1 MDKQALIRYIAI
13 INDRNLQKKQT
24 SGFTQW
30 AILGILAY
38 LILDFC
44 DKIPLIFSSP
54 EVKFYSII
62 ILAIILNFSLCAILL
77 FFSITVPSEIPKM
90 RRLSSKISSN
100 SSLVLYLPSVFILLF
115 SAFINLEAA
124 NYMKIINLNP
134 WPLRAF
140 SIYFAFTAIISISQK
155 INQYRISKKAKFS
168 YPEIC
173 EFSNKIRIA
182 ISIIAAIISITGILI
197 LYIAYWGI
205 SIPIETNDI
214 SLALKTGFE
223 IVGFFLLVLIFFDN
237 ISSSNK
243 YKWLENLETEIYLE
257 DLSENEIKEKLDRE
271 YLGVKILKWI
281 SLQDGK
287 INTIT
292 SEFLDLIKEETENL
306 ESITTIDKSF
316 QHERIGRLEEIDVRV
331 KGKFNDYLDIIREIN
346 FKLDEIKKQGLF
358 DKEEEV
364 EIKNFTVK
372 WSKQSEAIP
381 KKFEEFY
388 EHFNQINSNDIST
401 EYSPDAPDLSDSA
414 VRGR

>member
-44 DKIPLIFSSP
+44 DNIPLIFSSS

-62 ILAIILNFSLCAILL
+62 ILAIILNISVCAISL
-77 FFSITVPSEIPKM
+77 FFSITIPSEIPKM
-90 RRLSSKISSN
+90 RRLSSKISSK
-100 SSLVLYLPSVFILLF
+100 SSIVFLLPVGFIFLF

-134 WPLRAF
+134 WPLRIF
-140 SIYFAFTAIISISQK
+140 SIYFAINAIFPFLQK
-155 INQYRISKKAKFS
+155 INQYRKSKKAKYS
-168 YPEIC
+168 YPEIN
-173 EFSNKIRIA
+173 EFSNKIQIA
-182 ISIIAAIISITGILI
+182 ISITAAIISITGILI
-197 LYIAYWGI
+197 LYVAYWGI

-223 IVGFFLLVLIFFDN
+223 IVVFFLLVFIFFDN

-292 SEFLDLIKEETENL
+292 SEFLDLIKEETKNL

-331 KGKFNDYLDIIREIN
+331 KGKFNDYLDIIKEIN

-372 WSKQSEAIP
+372 WSKQSEVIP
-381 KKFEEFY
+381 KKFEEFC
-388 EHFNQINSNDIST
+388 EHFSQINSNDIST

>member
-24 SGFTQW
+24 SGFSQW

-44 DKIPLIFSSP
+44 DRIPLIFSSS

-62 ILAIILNFSLCAILL
+62 ILAIILNFSFCAILL
-77 FFSITVPSEIPKM
+77 FISITVPSKIPKM
-90 RRLSSKISSN
+90 RRLSSEISSN
-100 SSLVLYLPSVFILLF
+100 SSINFFIPFGFILLF
-115 SAFINLEAA
+115 TAFINFEAA

-134 WPLRAF
+134 WPLMVF
-140 SIYFAFTAIISISQK
+140 SIYFAINAIFPLLQK
-155 INQYRISKKAKFS
+155 INHYRKSKKAKSS
-168 YPEIC
+168 YPEIN

-182 ISIIAAIISITGILI
+182 ISIIFSIISIAGILI
-197 LYIAYWGI
+197 LYIAYRGL

-214 SLALKTGFE
+214 SLALKTSFE
-223 IVGFFLLVLIFFDN
+223 IVGFFLLVLIFFGN

-316 QHERIGRLEEIDVRV
+316 QHERIGRLEEIDGRV
-331 KGKFNDYLDIIREIN
+331 KGKFNDYLDIISAIN

-372 WSKQSEAIP
+372 WSKQSEVIP
-381 KKFEEFY
+381 NKFKEFY
-388 EHFNQINSNDIST
+388 ERFNQINLSDIST
-401 EYSPDAPDLSDSA
+401 EHPPDAPDKA
-414 VRGR
+414 

>member
-24 SGFTQW
+24 SGFSQW

-44 DKIPLIFSSP
+44 DKIPLIFSSS

-62 ILAIILNFSLCAILL
+62 ILAIILNFSFCAILL
-77 FFSITVPSEIPKM
+77 FMSITVQSKIPKM
-90 RRLSSKISSN
+90 RRLSSEISSL
-100 SSLVLYLPSVFILLF
+100 SSIIFYIPFGFILLF
-115 SAFINLEAA
+115 AAFINLEAA

-134 WPLRAF
+134 WPLMVF
-140 SIYFAFTAIISISQK
+140 SIYFAINAISPLLQK
-155 INQYRISKKAKFS
+155 INHYRKSKKAKSS
-168 YPEIC
+168 YPEIN

-182 ISIIAAIISITGILI
+182 ISIIFSIISIAGILI

-214 SLALKTGFE
+214 SLVLKTGFE

-257 DLSENEIKEKLDRE
+257 DLSENEIKERLDRE

-281 SLQDGK
+281 SLQNGK

-316 QHERIGRLEEIDVRV
+316 QHERIGRLEEIDRRV
-331 KGKFNDYLDIIREIN
+331 KEKFNGHLDIIKEIN

-358 DKEEEV
+358 DEEEKV
-364 EIKNFTVK
+364 EINNFTVK
-372 WSKQSEAIP
+372 WNKQFGVIHN
-381 KKFEEFY
+381 KFDKFY
-388 EHFNQINSNDIST
+388 EHFNQINSSDIST
-401 EYSPDAPDLSDSA
+401 EHPPDAPDLSDGA